1 MIWLPSFSV
10 CGISSLSLEIP
21 LPLWS
26 RLRSGPRVLK
36 RLKTEVAYTFEEM
49 EGGGRVRIR
58 TANRKALA
66 AVYQFLRFQIADH
79 QTGDATGITQPVGE
93 K

>member
-1 MIWLPSFSV
+1 
-10 CGISSLSLEIP
+10 
-21 LPLWS
+21 
-26 RLRSGPRVLK
+26 
-36 RLKTEVAYTFEEM
+36 M